1 MSLMFINYT
10 FCDSF
15 NTYVSSLSIINGYS
29 SLLTGYFFINY
40 YISKSL
46 NLGVSILKFL
56 FILPSPSSY
65 IS

>member
-1 MSLMFINYT
+1 MGLRRAFIQPDKFYARKCQSNK
-10 FCDSF
+10 CW
-15 NTYVSSLSIINGYS
+15 
-29 SLLTGYFFINY
+29 FINY